1 MNGQEQEGHLVG
13 RREDLKRL
21 LTGQCA
27 STGSGRRQEM
37 CLDRSSDWREAVG
50 ASPCQQVGSSVR
62 SVLCHLGREMA
73 WSSLHLCTAEWR
85 GQGLRC
91 SQQVGEGQE
100 ENLEV
105 DLVRRETD
113 M

>member
-1 MNGQEQEGHLVG
+1 MG

-50 ASPCQQVGSSVR
+50 ASPCQQVGSPDGMVQF
-62 SVLCHLGREMA
+62 A
-73 WSSLHLCTAEWR
+73 PLHSRVEGPGT
-85 GQGLRC
+85 
-91 SQQVGEGQE
+91 QV
-100 ENLEV
+100 
-105 DLVRRETD
+105 
-113 M
+113 